1 MPANPADYPIQLFAD
16 QTAWAAWLQQH
27 HATEPGIWL
36 RLAKAASEL
45 QSINHA
51 EALHVALRYG
61 WIDGQAK
68 KLDDDSWLQKFTP
81 RGKRS
86 VWSRRNVDL
95 VERLIAAGEM
105 HPAGMAAV
113 EAAKRDG
120 RWERAYDSPGSATVP
135 PDLQAALDQNPDA
148 QAFFETLSSRNRF
161 AILYRIQTA
170 IRPETRTRRIAEFVR
185 KLKSRET
192 LYP

>member
-95 VERLIAAGEM
+95 VERLIAGGEM

>member
-1 MPANPADYPIQLFAD
+1 MPANPANYPIQLFDD
-16 QTAWAAWLQQH
+16 QAAWAAWLLQH

-45 QSINHA
+45 QSISRA
-51 EALHVALRYG
+51 EALHVALCYG

-68 KLDDDSWLQKFTP
+68 KFDDDSWLQKFTP
-81 RGKRS
+81 RAKRS

-95 VERLIAAGEM
+95 VERLIAGGEM

-135 PDLQAALDQNPDA
+135 PDLQAVLDQNPDA
-148 QAFFETLSSRNRF
+148 QAFFDTLSSRNRY

-185 KLKSRET
+185 MLHSRET